1 MRMDIPSILF
11 CIASISDAIVTEKGQ
26 FGQHNLKKGKMCT
39 YINEATVHADKDLIL
54 SVNSFA

>member
-11 CIASISDAIVTEKGQ
+11 CIASISDAMVTEKGQ
-26 FGQHNLKKGKMCT
+26 FGQQNLKRGKMCT
-39 YINEATVHADKDLIL
+39 SINETTVHADKDLIL